1 MENLTIK
8 YLVNVNVKC
17 NNLLFV
23 KKKKKIL
30 DDFLTFYKKLFDK

>member
-23 KKKKKIL
+23 KKKKNIGRL
-30 DDFLTFYKKLFDK
+30 SNFL

>member
-23 KKKKKIL
+23 KKKKIL

>member
-1 MENLTIK
+1 MK

-23 KKKKKIL
+23 KKKNIGQLSIKNYLMNKKWSIK
-30 DDFLTFYKKLFDK
+30 FV